1 MGPIQ
6 VPGNNSEEGR
16 GGRGRGGGGGG
27 WLRSPKESP
36 CYETSFEYPY

>member
-16 GGRGRGGGGGG
+16 GGRGRRGG

-36 CYETSFEYPY
+36 CYETSFEYPD